1 MLLHRFIREKVVGS
15 VKDSDAEYTLP
26 VQGSAL
32 RGHEAQ
38 TYACARHVGIGYGC
52 FRYMLNGWLA
62 RWLPHGRAGR
72 EEGRAHGLAGLPQGR
87 PIGRAGKLA
96 GGLSQ
101 VAAPA

>member
-1 MLLHRFIREKVVGS
+1 MKENDPV
-15 VKDSDAEYTLP
+15 YTLP
-26 VQGSAL
+26 VQGNAL
-32 RGHEAQ
+32 GGHEAP
-38 TYACARHVGIGYGC
+38 TYACARHVGIGHGC
-52 FRYMLNGWLA
+52 FRPMFNGWLA
-62 RWLPHGRAGR
+62 PWLPHGRAGR